1 MIPLKANFRVQVPKG
16 TTLELFALKKPFASL
31 ISSDRSTSDTNLP
44 RVNSLPTLPSQS
56 DNLARGRAA
65 ARRRRGD
72 QSSPSVSTERSPTD
86 KPNQSP
92 QSSRSEPSNA
102 VLASLRSELGA
113 TRAELAR
120 FRSDATRLAERQR
133 ALERA
138 LQEARDALRSRDKQ
152 IEDLKRERDL
162 AMADRKSRPPVR
174 DLDRRTLRF
183 DARRSSCTRS
193 PSSRTAYDSDH
204 DHELDELALLK
215 SAPPYRGRRNKSLPP
230 APRAVIPTYGD
241 SCLPPGMEA
250 FLNKTDSW
258 SGAQVIQAV
267 QDLNSEILQ
276 LSAGATESV
285 TIQGR
290 DKTSQA
296 RMNQATKGSSSRL
309 GVPFARLLASRDHS
323 EEPALLQFGLQAC
336 VATCVARLLGV
347 FCVGL
352 PLMHNDLF
360 LQIHSRMHVTG
371 QAYRP
376 PWSSALHFCILNRHR
391 APILEPQATSARW
404 RALTLTH
411 LRAINPRL
419 EDAAVQDFITQILR
433 AWADVLVLCG
443 VAQSELT
450 LDVLRPRFGAQT
462 QRVVRSAC
470 ALARILHEEIM
481 STKFEVI
488 LTEQGR
494 AFDPSCMT
502 NAFGELGESSG
513 AVLCST
519 ELGLRCVTKKN
530 ARVAVDGL
538 FEGSM
543 DTKMLLLPKVILEGV
558 ADVLDGKVS
567 DE

>member
-113 TRAELAR
+113 TRAELA
-120 FRSDATRLAERQR
+120 
-133 ALERA
+133 
-138 LQEARDALRSRDKQ
+138 
-152 IEDLKRERDL
+152 
-162 AMADRKSRPPVR
+162 
-174 DLDRRTLRF
+174 
-183 DARRSSCTRS
+183 
-193 PSSRTAYDSDH
+193 
-204 DHELDELALLK
+204 LLK

-267 QDLNSEILQ
+267 QDLNSEILH

>member
-1 MIPLKANFRVQVPKG
+1 
-16 TTLELFALKKPFASL
+16 
-31 ISSDRSTSDTNLP
+31 
-44 RVNSLPTLPSQS
+44 
-56 DNLARGRAA
+56 
-65 ARRRRGD
+65 
-72 QSSPSVSTERSPTD
+72 
-86 KPNQSP
+86 
-92 QSSRSEPSNA
+92 
-102 VLASLRSELGA
+102 
-113 TRAELAR
+113 
-120 FRSDATRLAERQR
+120 
-133 ALERA
+133 
-138 LQEARDALRSRDKQ
+138 
-152 IEDLKRERDL
+152 
-162 AMADRKSRPPVR
+162 
-174 DLDRRTLRF
+174 
-183 DARRSSCTRS
+183 
-193 PSSRTAYDSDH
+193 
-204 DHELDELALLK
+204 
-215 SAPPYRGRRNKSLPP
+215 
-230 APRAVIPTYGD
+230 
-241 SCLPPGMEA
+241 MEV

-285 TIQGR
+285 MIQGR

-296 RMNQATKGSSSRL
+296 RMNQATKGISSRL

-360 LQIHSRMHVTG
+360 LQIHSRMHATG
-371 QAYRP
+371 QSYRL
-376 PWSSALHFCILNRHR
+376 PWSSALRFCYSIYLIVAR
-391 APILEPQATSARW
+391 ASIIEPQATSARW
-404 RALTLTH
+404 RALTRTH
-411 LRAINPRL
+411 IRAINPRL

-443 VAQSELT
+443 VAPSELT
-450 LDVLRPRFGAQT
+450 LDMLRPRFGEQT

-470 ALARILHEEIM
+470 SLARVLHEEIM

-494 AFDPSCMT
+494 AFDPSCMA

-519 ELGLRCVTKKN
+519 ELGLRCVTKNN
-530 ARVAVDGL
+530 ARAAVDGL
-538 FEGSM
+538 FEGSL
-543 DTKMLLLPKVILEGV
+543 DSTMLLLPKVILEGV